1 MSHIATVGLLVPVGV
16 RFVVLELRVPIVHI
30 LHALLH
36 ARELARTPLV
46 LSLAVSVSVSVAVA
60 VRSVLDRAG
69 DLSGA
74 IFDLREEAR
83 QQQRGVVQQEEGVR
97 VFAYDAPGLV
107 PVLSAQGLLGY
118 AWRRS
123 RPSAENGVVSP
134 ESSEVGNDEFAGKDR
149 RSGGR
154 RPRKEGLVGSD

>member
-1 MSHIATVGLLVPVGV
+1 MSHITAVGLLVVVVGV
-16 RFVVLELRVPIVHI
+16 RFVVVELRVPIIHI
-30 LHALLH
+30 LHALLN

-46 LSLAVSVSVSVAVA
+46 LSLAVFVSVEVA

-74 IFDLREEAR
+74 IFDLREEAG
-83 QQQRGVVQQEEGVR
+83 QQQCGVVQQEEGVL

-107 PVLSAQGLLGY
+107 PVLSAQGLGY
-118 AWRRS
+118 SWRRS
-123 RPSAENGVVSP
+123 RPSAENGVVPP
-134 ESSEVGNDEFAGKDR
+134 ESSEVGNDEFAGEDR

-154 RPRKEGLVGSD
+154 RLGKEGLVGSD